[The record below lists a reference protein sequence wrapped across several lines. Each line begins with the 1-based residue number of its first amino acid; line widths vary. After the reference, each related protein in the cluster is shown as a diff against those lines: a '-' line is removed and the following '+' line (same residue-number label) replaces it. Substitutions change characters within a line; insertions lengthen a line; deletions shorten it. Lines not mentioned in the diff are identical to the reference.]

1 VWGEQKATDERSPD
15 LRAGNADALGQ
26 RGLLDA
32 VESWMS
38 EIGGEG
44 DGSAEAPR
52 AGGAGVGG
60 SGVESGSRM
69 RNLGRD
75 PVRRNVDS
83 TEGGIGRSIPEDVD
97 ALEGTAE
104 GTAEATHFLCG
115 FCEGLV
121 EAEQAEIGPEFPNTP
136 CDEIGVSFE
145 FGWAQGIRGWEAREI
160 KNLPLANRAPDVLD
174 QRTVRR
180 LVEAVEQVRELV
192 EERSFGGVGDSER
205 DRKRDGGKSPQSLNA
220 ISGRDIGG
228 VRDGVGCPR
237 EGVGQGNRRT
247 DFRRK

>member
-1 VWGEQKATDERSPD
+1 
-15 LRAGNADALGQ
+15 
-26 RGLLDA
+26 
-32 VESWMS
+32 MS

-44 DGSAEAPR
+44 DGSPEAPR

-83 TEGGIGRSIPEDVD
+83 TEGGIGRSISEDVD

-115 FCEGLV
+115 FREGLV
-121 EAEQAEIGPEFPNTP
+121 EAEHAEIGPKFPNTP
-136 CDEIGVSFE
+136 CDQIGVSLE
-145 FGWAQGIRGWEAREI
+145 FDRTQGIRGWEAGEI
-160 KNLPLANRAPDVLD
+160 KNLPLANRAPNVFD
-174 QRTVRR
+174 QRAVRR
-180 LVEAVEQVRELV
+180 LVEAVEKVRELV
-192 EERSFGGVGDSER
+192 EERSLGGVGNWER
-205 DRKRDGGKSPQSLNA
+205 DRKRDGGKFPQSLNA

-228 VRDGVGCPR
+228 VRDGVGRPR
-237 EGVGQGNRRT
+237 EGVGQGDRGT
-247 DFRRK
+247 DCGGK